1 VGNHDSD
8 GGDDGI
14 DQSINLVPVLRRG
27 GAVGIHGTAALHG
40 PAQHLGVAI
49 RVWVLGTRRVL
60 DPMGLGTGTIFYPWV
75 VPVPD
80 LKLHGYSAGNF
91 SAHG

>member
-1 VGNHDSD
+1 
-8 GGDDGI
+8 
-14 DQSINLVPVLRRG
+14 
-27 GAVGIHGTAALHG
+27 
-40 PAQHLGVAI
+40 
-49 RVWVLGTRRVL
+49 
-60 DPMGLGTGTIFYPWV
+60 MGLGMGTIFYPWV